1 MVRGRGGIMRGGRG
15 GMGRGMG
22 FPRKQFLPRHPF
34 DYTLCE
40 AAFPP
45 VKPAPDESD
54 LTQALLKK
62 NSDMCPTPKEQTSI
76 LDLVV
81 KLQSVLDNLIVAPGT
96 FEACQLEELRKVGSF
111 KKGTMIKGHNVADIV
126 VILKTLPTK
135 TAVEALGNKVYTD
148 LKTVN
153 PKDVFRLVQT
163 ERGFD
168 IANNEATVRILIT
181 TLHQNL
187 RKLESEQHVDVK
199 ICQGHLAAIRHSGW
213 FEENAHHTSI
223 KILIRLLRDLR
234 TRFEGF
240 EPLSPWMLDLLA
252 HNAIMNNPGRQAL
265 PINQAYRRVLQLL
278 SSGLFLPGSAG
289 ISDPC
294 EGGNIRVHTAMT
306 LEQQDLVCLTAQ
318 TLLRVLAHGGFRPL
332 LEGTNKLAVEMSVWP
347 GGVVA
352 SPLDKAYEPPT
363 DQEQSEDMEENN
375 EEMITETS

>member
-1 MVRGRGGIMRGGRG
+1 MVRGGRG
-15 GMGRGMG
+15 GMIRGRGMG
-22 FPRKQFLPRHPF
+22 RGMGYLRKPFLPRHPF

-40 AAFPP
+40 VAFPP
-45 VKPAPDESD
+45 VKPAADESD
-54 LTQALLKK
+54 FTMALLKK
-62 NSDMCPTPKEQTSI
+62 NSDMCPTPKEQTAIS
-76 LDLVV
+76 DLVV

-96 FEACQLEELRKVGSF
+96 FEACQLEEVRKVGSF

-135 TAVEALGNKVYTD
+135 TAVEALGNKVHAD
-148 LKTVN
+148 LKAVN
-153 PKDVFRLVQT
+153 SKDVFKLTQT
-163 ERGFD
+163 ERGFE
-168 IANNEATVRILIT
+168 ISNNEATVRILIT

-187 RKLESEQHVDVK
+187 RKLEPDQHLDAK
-199 ICQGHLAAIRHSGW
+199 ICQGHLTAIRHSRW
-213 FEENAHHTSI
+213 FEENAHHSSI

-234 TRFEGF
+234 SRFEGF
-240 EPLSPWMLDLLA
+240 EPLTPWMLDLLA

-294 EGGNIRVHTAMT
+294 ESGNIRVHTALT

-318 TLLRVLAHGGFRPL
+318 TLLRVLAHGGYRPL
-332 LEGTNKLAVEMSVWP
+332 LEGANKLATEMSVWA

-363 DQEQSEDMEENN
+363 DQEAQEDMDENN
-375 EEMITETS
+375 EEMITDTT